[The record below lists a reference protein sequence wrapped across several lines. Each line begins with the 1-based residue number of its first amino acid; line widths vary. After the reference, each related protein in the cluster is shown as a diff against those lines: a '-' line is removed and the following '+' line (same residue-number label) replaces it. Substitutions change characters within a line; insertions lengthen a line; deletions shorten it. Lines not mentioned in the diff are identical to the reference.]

1 MPTTKASQKCTKAS
15 PLVLPKIPFYAKKH
29 AKVQKIT
36 HICKFSWIISSQI
49 RRFRHISTGQN
60 VDLAEN
66 QAVVQKQKSTK
77 IFAYFGFFS
86 YLCTK
91 ILTTMLRQAI
101 DKIMQGAIRLV
112 MLTGVTFTVT
122 ACYGLPPE
130 ERYYD
135 RYPEGPQ
142 TQQPA
147 EQESA
152 ADAEELVDQL
162 FASDISAE

>member
-1 MPTTKASQKCTKAS
+1 
-15 PLVLPKIPFYAKKH
+15 
-29 AKVQKIT
+29 
-36 HICKFSWIISSQI
+36 
-49 RRFRHISTGQN
+49 
-60 VDLAEN
+60 
-66 QAVVQKQKSTK
+66 
-77 IFAYFGFFS
+77 
-86 YLCTK
+86 
-91 ILTTMLRQAI
+91 
-101 DKIMQGAIRLV
+101 MQGAIRLV